1 MEIINNTKHYE
12 AVMQFFDTDAIL
24 LPVNL
29 PRRVDCKNGRFYEY
43 EKEDET
49 TVSRPSATTIIDK
62 AIPKGTGWDL
72 ALKKSGYLEWEKMTT
87 EAAESGTKIHIAT
100 EMYELGHTVDLE
112 DWTEKEYR
120 KMLGFIQFIED
131 VNPELVTLPEITL
144 VNENLPFAGTI
155 DRVYRIDGKIVILD
169 IKTGKEYNP
178 QHMIQLEMYAQLF
191 ESEFGVT
198 VDYLADLYLKE
209 WRSEKPKYL
218 LRKHKRNPEAV
229 ETTMRMYSLMNE
241 NKGPVRR
248 MEIPPSIRREDE
260 KDN

>member
-1 MEIINNTKHYE
+1 
-12 AVMQFFDTDAIL
+12 
-24 LPVNL
+24 
-29 PRRVDCKNGRFYEY
+29 
-43 EKEDET
+43 
-49 TVSRPSATTIIDK
+49 
-62 AIPKGTGWDL
+62 
-72 ALKKSGYLEWEKMTT
+72 
-87 EAAESGTKIHIAT
+87 
-100 EMYELGHTVDLE
+100 
-112 DWTEKEYR
+112 
-120 KMLGFIQFIED
+120 
-131 VNPELVTLPEITL
+131 L

-155 DRVYRIDGKIVILD
+155 DRVYRIDGKIVVLD
-169 IKTGKEYNP
+169 IKTGNEYNP

-209 WRSEKPKYL
+209 WRSEKSKYL